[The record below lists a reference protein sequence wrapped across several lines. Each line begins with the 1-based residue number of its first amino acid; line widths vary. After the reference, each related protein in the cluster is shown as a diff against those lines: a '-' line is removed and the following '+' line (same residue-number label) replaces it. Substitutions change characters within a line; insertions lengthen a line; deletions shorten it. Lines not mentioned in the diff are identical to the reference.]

1 MIVPCKKT
9 VVSEEQARLHLG
21 AALETNGITNPRS
34 VALLMGHWG
43 LETARGNGMYNNNFG
58 NIGAS
63 SSGDSF
69 RFEDCGFAT
78 PPGNPVYFAAYP
90 TLEAGAL
97 ALVSLLKRRYT
108 EAWAELTSDNPD
120 AYSYV
125 SKLRARG
132 YFTAPLESYQA
143 GVASLYREY
152 SLEMGVPPD
161 PKGGVSPGGGDL
173 PLLPLPATIQFGS
186 KGNWVRRWQAIIGVT
201 IDGIFGPL
209 TRQATTIYQVK
220 HGLKVD
226 GIVGP
231 KTWTVA
237 LSPLRVSRGA
247 S

>member
-9 VVSEEQARLHLG
+9 VVTEEQAKVALG
-21 AALETNGITNPRS
+21 AALEASGVTNPRS
-34 VALLMGHWG
+34 IALLMAHWG

-63 SSGDSF
+63 SNTDSF

-90 TLEAGAL
+90 TLDAGAM

-108 EAWAELTSDNPD
+108 EAWAELTSPNPD
-120 AYSYV
+120 AYEYV
-125 SKLRARG
+125 AKLKERG
-132 YFTAPLESYQA
+132 YFTAPLEPYQA

-152 SLEMGVPPD
+152 SQDLGIPPD
-161 PKGGVSPGGGDL
+161 PKGGGSPGPGEL
-173 PLLPLPATIQFGS
+173 PPLVLPPTIQYGARGVNV
-186 KGNWVRRWQAIIGVT
+186 KRWQLIVGT
-201 IDGIFGPL
+201 TPDGIFGPL
-209 TRQATTIYQVK
+209 TRQATILYQTQ
-220 HGLKVD
+220 HGLKAD

-237 LSPLRVSRGA
+237 LS
-247 S
+247 